1 MKSVLTHYNFAFS
14 LVMLCFHLKWWPH
27 RRWRL
32 ITSRDALQKVAV
44 TFHIRLPR
52 GRGDHPLQFQESW
65 LWATTLKDVTQSE
78 GTGQQEIKKDKN
90 GSAEQKEGDVEE
102 Y

>member
-1 MKSVLTHYNFAFS
+1 
-14 LVMLCFHLKWWPH
+14 
-27 RRWRL
+27 
-32 ITSRDALQKVAV
+32 
-44 TFHIRLPR
+44 
-52 GRGDHPLQFQESW
+52 
-65 LWATTLKDVTQSE
+65 LKDVTQSE